1 MINSE
6 ILEHLAEITEEERK
20 ILEGKAIDRGIYMQ
34 GKNNVINAQKLLAA
48 GKLITVRPNTRFVRF
63 PEHTHD
69 YIELVFMC
77 SGKTHHIINGED
89 VELNAGEL
97 LMLGRSARQEILPAG
112 EKDIAVN
119 FIILP
124 QFFDNVL
131 TMLGSEDTPI
141 KNFLLESLG
150 SQTGDI
156 SFLHFKVADVLPVQN
171 LIENLL
177 WTLIHNVPN
186 KRNINQTTFGLLFLQ
201 LLNHTDRLDMSETS
215 QKAVMRV
222 FKYIEENY
230 RTASLCDMAKEMH
243 YDLYWLSREIKRQ
256 TGKNYKTL
264 LQEKRL
270 SQAAYLLKNT
280 KMKISDISVAVGYE
294 NISFF
299 HKIFSAHFGA
309 SPREYRIAEGNPS
322 LTK

>member
-1 MINSE
+1 MDKK
-6 ILEHLAEITEEERK
+6 ILDYLARITEEEQN
-20 ILEGKAIDRGIYMQ
+20 ILSGKNNIDRNIYMK
-34 GKNNVINAQKLLAA
+34 GEKNVINAQKLLDA
-48 GKLITVRPNTRFVRF
+48 GKLITVRPHTRFVHF

-77 SGKTHHIINGED
+77 SGTTRHIINGEE
-89 VELNAGEL
+89 VALNTGEL
-97 LMLGRSARQEILPAG
+97 LMLGPAARQEIMPAG

-141 KNFLLESLG
+141 KNFLLDSL
-150 SQTGDI
+150 SSKTGDI
-156 SFLHFKVADVLPVQN
+156 SFLLFKVSDVLPVQN

-177 WTLIHNVPN
+177 WTLIHDVPN
-186 KRNINQTTFGLLFLQ
+186 RRNINQTTFGLLFLN
-201 LLNHTDRLDMSETS
+201 LLNHTDKLDMPETS
-215 QKAVMRV
+215 RKAVMGV

-230 RTASLCDMAKEMH
+230 RTASLSEMADNMH

-280 KMKISDISVAVGYE
+280 KMRVSDISVAVGYE

-299 HKIFSAHFGA
+299 HKIFAKHYGI
-309 SPREYRIAEGNPS
+309 SPRQYRTEN
-322 LTK
+322 K